1 MAVLSFLNSG
11 VVILLINFRLDSLS
25 DASVPLLKGEYKK
38 FSSEWYR
45 LVGST
50 ICLTVIFMS
59 LVPHM
64 ANISMQILF
73 CTKRCWDRRCSFD
86 AKKTRKLTQW
96 DYEDVN
102 IGNEFMLE
110 FRYANMLSILAVI
123 LFYPSLLITSSGY

>member
-1 MAVLSFLNSG
+1 MFVLSFLNSG
-11 VVILLINFRLDSLS
+11 VVILLVNFRVESFGDW
-25 DASVPLLKGEYKK
+25 SVPILKGDYQK

-86 AKKTRKLTQW
+86 AKKTRKLT
-96 DYEDVN
+96 
-102 IGNEFMLE
+102 
-110 FRYANMLSILAVI
+110 
-123 LFYPSLLITSSGY
+123 

>member
-1 MAVLSFLNSG
+1 MYVVDNVLIIAVPLIIISVNFISKTILRHMTRFEKRQSKPQVVYASAFNMAVLSFLNSG

-64 ANISMQILF
+64 ANIGMQI
-73 CTKRCWDRRCSFD
+73 S
-86 AKKTRKLTQW
+86 
-96 DYEDVN
+96 DYVMHGT
-102 IGNEFMLE
+102 IPPKIM
-110 FRYANMLSILAVI
+110 
-123 LFYPSLLITSSGY
+123 